1 MAIVRNEFP
10 YTNFHEINLDWI
22 LTTLKKFESELQNFI
37 ALNTV
42 KYANP
47 IQWDIT
53 TQYAANTVVVDKNGV
68 AYLSVQP
75 VPSGVALD
83 NAEYWTQIF
92 NFGVS
97 FGNIKAAIGKDNGD
111 SNTAIYDFY
120 KGECFWFKDE
130 LYEAFKEITKGTAI
144 IEKTNAKKVS
154 LNDYIKNIDTSIS
167 IIRKSENN
175 ITDTAGESYTNNS
188 KNANFQNDGD
198 FSVSA
203 GDVNL
208 TAKREMNLN
217 APTVHISKMLSYGAV
232 ETGTLFNYINIMND
246 DGVIRRVLLEKA
258 KTNDIIIA
266 NNFEELQDAINS
278 NKIVL
283 CFDNITADTTL
294 EINNNNAHVF
304 MFGVMTSTA
313 NPIISIKGRAQ
324 RIYFKQLIGNNANNG
339 VEILST
345 SDGTGRN
352 DYTFDFISNVKV
364 GIYLNS
370 AWESNENGIL
380 RTKIHFNYID
390 FVETGILF
398 EATGR
403 NFINENAFYCGGIE
417 ASVVAVKFSGDQN
430 DPFNSNNFYNLSFEG
445 SKKCV
450 DMTNGKNNNFL
461 MFRMYENTGND
472 IIELKNSFH
481 NLFYAANAVATER
494 TVKDNGINH
503 YRNFQYM
510 QDNEVIGS
518 DFNTSGETFYLTEQW
533 KDEQR
538 GANLYNNISYVELN
552 GNTYILPT
560 PYSFEKASKPL
571 VLVKCITASNSKLLY
586 FNGSV
591 VKGAETLEDNT
602 TYLLTN
608 NVLRK
613 ITL

>member
-10 YTNFHEINLDWI
+10 YTNFHELNLDWI
-22 LTTLKKFESELQNFI
+22 LTTLNKFESELQNFI

-75 VPSGVALD
+75 VPSGVTLD

-130 LYEAFKEITKGTAI
+130 LYVALKEIPMGTAI

-203 GDVNL
+203 GDINL

-217 APTVHISKMLSYGAV
+217 APVVNIGKMLSYGAA
-232 ETGTLFNYINIMND
+232 ETGTLFDYINIMNE
-246 DGVIRRVLLEKA
+246 DGIIRRVLLEKA
-258 KTNDIIIA
+258 KTDDIIIA

-278 NKIVL
+278 NKFVL
-283 CFDNITADTTL
+283 CFDDIVTDTSL
-294 EINNNNAHVF
+294 EITNNNARVF
-304 MFGVMTSTA
+304 MFGVINSTA
-313 NPIISIKGRAQ
+313 SPIISIKGRAQ
-324 RIYFKQLIGNNANNG
+324 RIYFKQLIGNNLNNG

-345 SDGTGRN
+345 SKGTGRN

-364 GIYLNS
+364 GLYLNS

-390 FVETGILF
+390 YVETGILF

-417 ASVVAVKFSGDQN
+417 ASVVAVKFSGDQS

-461 MFRMYENTGND
+461 MFRMYENTGDD
-472 IIELKNSFH
+472 IIELKNSFL

-503 YRNFQYM
+503 FRNFQYT
-510 QDNEVIGS
+510 QDNEVVGS
-518 DFNTSGETFYLTEQW
+518 DFNTAGETFYLTEQW
-533 KDEQR
+533 KDENK
-538 GANLYNNISYVELN
+538 GINLYNTISYVELN
-552 GNTYILPT
+552 GNTYVLPT

-586 FNGSV
+586 FNGTV
-591 VKGAETLEDNT
+591 VKGAESLEDNT
-602 TYLLTN
+602 TYILTN